1 MTVKEYLMQIKNL
14 NDFINSKCREKEQLH
29 SDLMT
34 MTLQSV
40 KLGDKIKSSVSVDSM
55 QRTIEKIDDME
66 KEIDKE
72 IDNLVDLK
80 YEVRQNINKLPDNRF
95 KTVLIDYYINGLTFN
110 QISDNMSYCKRHIER
125 IYGNALDEL
134 RNLLKLE

>member
-14 NDFINSKCREKEQLH
+14 NDFINSKCREKKQLH
-29 SDLMT
+29 SDL

-40 KLGDKIKSSVSVDSM
+40 KLGDKVKSSVSVDSM

-80 YEVRQNINKLPDNRF
+80 YEVRQNINKLSDNRF